1 MKSKFLIADT
11 AAFIKNVP
19 LHDLTDQV
27 VTCKE
32 VIAEIKDKATRE
44 RFAFLPYKIK
54 YQSPAPKYMNKVAMV
69 AKKTGDYRNLSTTD
83 LKVVALCYQLQCEH
97 DCDSMP
103 GDEVPK
109 NVIQVGADKS
119 AKFEDDLPG
128 FYTPSH
134 KKKNIKSLVTEKVTK
149 DPEETDTASEGELDE
164 EDKTDFKK
172 LKEKEDKLQ
181 GERNYAKILHKMEIL
196 KMWGD
201 AREEKEKK
209 EVAEKEA
216 AEEEAAEEEAAEEV
230 AEEEA
235 AEYDEENSNDSEEEG
250 WITPASFA
258 KIQEKAS
265 AEAKLAVAKAVV
277 CLTTDFAMQN
287 VMLKMKLNIV
297 AVDGMI
303 IKSVRSYIL
312 RCYSCNTTTS
322 DMNKKFCPKCG
333 HDTLKRVS
341 VQTQEDGT
349 LKMFFS
355 KRPNVLNKRG
365 KKYSLPT
372 PKGGK
377 HSNNPLLAEDQR
389 VPHQRPSKKSSQKN
403 DVWSEDYDT
412 NASPFANTD
421 VYSRAFRVG
430 VRANTGRGGGRHNP
444 NAVGKRTGKR
454 R

>member
-1 MKSKFLIADT
+1 MG
-11 AAFIKNVP
+11 
-19 LHDLTDQV
+19 
-27 VTCKE
+27 
-32 VIAEIKDKATRE
+32 E

-54 YQSPAPKYMNKVAMV
+54 YQSPAPKYMNKVAME

-83 LKVVALCYQLQCEH
+83 LKVVALYQLQCEH

-181 GERNYAKILHKMEIL
+181 GERNYAKILQKMEIL

-230 AEEEA
+230 SEEEA
-235 AEYDEENSNDSEEEG
+235 AEEVAEEG
-250 WITPASFA
+250 WITPASF
-258 KIQEKAS
+258 
-265 AEAKLAVAKAVV
+265 
-277 CLTTDFAMQN
+277 
-287 VMLKMKLNIV
+287 
-297 AVDGMI
+297 
-303 IKSVRSYIL
+303 
-312 RCYSCNTTTS
+312 
-322 DMNKKFCPKCG
+322 
-333 HDTLKRVS
+333 
-341 VQTQEDGT
+341 
-349 LKMFFS
+349 
-355 KRPNVLNKRG
+355 
-365 KKYSLPT
+365 
-372 PKGGK
+372 
-377 HSNNPLLAEDQR
+377 
-389 VPHQRPSKKSSQKN
+389 
-403 DVWSEDYDT
+403 
-412 NASPFANTD
+412 
-421 VYSRAFRVG
+421 
-430 VRANTGRGGGRHNP
+430 
-444 NAVGKRTGKR
+444 
-454 R
+454 